1 MRRLTL
7 ASFAVLFGML
17 AACKSGLDERCQVTE
32 DCESGLVCV
41 VLSSSEDNPVSV
53 CRESFEQMNDA
64 AIDAPQDGPE
74 LEADAA
80 TPDTMDLDALDAAPD
95 AEPDATPDA

>member
-7 ASFAVLFGML
+7 VSL
-17 AACKSGLDERCQVTE
+17 ALTFLGLSACKSGLDERCQVTA

-41 VLSSSEDNPVSV
+41 VLSSNPENPVSV
-53 CRESFEQMNDA
+53 CREGLEDQSDA

-74 LEADAA
+74 
-80 TPDTMDLDALDAAPD
+80 TDAAPAID
-95 AEPDATPDA
+95 ATPTPDATPDATVDAMPDA

>member
-7 ASFAVLFGML
+7 ASFAFLFGTL
-17 AACKSGLDERCQVTE
+17 AACKSGLDERCQVTA

-41 VLSSSEDNPVSV
+41 VLSANPENPVSV
-53 CRESFEQMNDA
+53 CREGLEDQSDA

-74 LEADAA
+74 
-80 TPDTMDLDALDAAPD
+80 TDAAP
-95 AEPDATPDA
+95 AVDATPDAATDAAVDATPDA